1 MEGASVTPGS
11 IRSRGL
17 LREAVPLLAAATIG
31 CGGGDLSG
39 PDPPLEPP
47 TDAGVQPSEG
57 CSEGTL
63 AHGALFRVC
72 FPASWNGD
80 LVLYAHGYVAPNQP
94 LALPDDQA
102 GGQSVSGTTTGLGY
116 AFATTSYRANGLVV
130 PEAVADL
137 VELQD
142 TIEQRYR
149 PDPARTLIVG
159 FSEGGLVATLA
170 AEQEPARFAGALAGC
185 GPIGSFR
192 AQLDYIGDFRVVFDY
207 FFPGVLPGSVVDVP
221 ASVQSGWTSVYVP
234 AILAALAL
242 DPPAARQ
249 LIAVTGASVA
259 SDDIAAIAETT
270 IGLLWYNVFGTAD
283 ARARLGGQP
292 FDNTGRAYAGSSD
305 DTALNAGV
313 ARYQADPAAL
323 ASLASFETT
332 GELEVPVVT
341 IHTTGDPVIP
351 FQQEALYAEKVGHL
365 GAGAMLSQI
374 AVARAGHCTFQGPEV
389 LSAFASLRQRIR
401 TGPAAV
407 ASRP

>member
-1 MEGASVTPGS
+1 MDRTAVTFGS
-11 IRSRGL
+11 GL
-17 LREAVPLLAAATIG
+17 LRDAVPLLAAAMIG

-39 PDPPLEPP
+39 PAPPAQPP
-47 TDAGVQPSEG
+47 TDAGVEPSEG

-80 LVLYAHGYVAPNQP
+80 LVLYAHGYVAPDQP
-94 LALPDDQA
+94 LALPDDGI
-102 GGQSVSGTTTGLGY
+102 GGQSVSGATTGLGY
-116 AFATTSYRANGLVV
+116 AFGTTSYRANGLVV

-137 VELQD
+137 LELQD
-142 TIEQRYR
+142 TIERRYR
-149 PDPARTLIVG
+149 PDPARTVIVG
-159 FSEGGLVATLA
+159 FSEGGLVASLA
-170 AEQEPARFAGALAGC
+170 AEREPARVAGALAGC

-207 FFPGVLPGSVVDVP
+207 FFPGVLPGSAVDVP
-221 ASVQSGWTSVYVP
+221 SSVQAEWTSRFVP
-234 AILAALAL
+234 AILAALGS
-242 DPPAARQ
+242 DPDAARQ

-259 SDDIAAIAETT
+259 ADDIASIGETT

-292 FDNTGRAYAGSSD
+292 FENAARVYSGSSND
-305 DTALNAGV
+305 AALNGGV

-323 ASLASFETT
+323 ESLASFETT
-332 GELEVPVVT
+332 GSLEVPVVT

-351 FQQEALYAEKVGHL
+351 FQQEALYAEKVGRA
-365 GAGAMLSQI
+365 GATAMLSQI
-374 AVARAGHCTFQGPEV
+374 SVTRAGHCTFQAPEI
-389 LSAFASLRQRIR
+389 LGAFVSLWQKI
-401 TGPAAV
+401 GAAPAAT